1 MQGGKLL
8 KKQFSSKGRSAG
20 YARERMKVLL
30 VSERIDCSPQM
41 MQMLKSDLIHT
52 VKKYLTIEEEQVKLK
67 ITQEPAVLYVYV
79 PVLDKKD
86 R

>member
-1 MQGGKLL
+1 MKAFFRD
-8 KKQFSSKGRSAG
+8 KKRSAG
-20 YARERMKVLL
+20 YARDRMKLL
-30 VSERIDCSPQM
+30 LLSERIDCSPQM
-41 MQMLKSDLIHT
+41 MKMLRNDLIHT
-52 VKKYLTIEEEQVKLK
+52 VKKYLTIDEEQVKLK

>member
-1 MQGGKLL
+1 MKAFFRD
-8 KKQFSSKGRSAG
+8 KKRSAG
-20 YARERMKVLL
+20 YARDRMKLL
-30 VSERIDCSPQM
+30 LLSERIDCSPQM

-52 VKKYLTIEEEQVKLK
+52 VKKYLTIEEDQVKLK

>member
-1 MQGGKLL
+1 MKAFFRDKKRSARYARDRMKLL
-8 KKQFSSKGRSAG
+8 
-20 YARERMKVLL
+20 LL
-30 VSERIDCSPQM
+30 SERIDCSPQM

>member
-1 MQGGKLL
+1 MKAFFRD
-8 KKQFSSKGRSAG
+8 KKRSAG
-20 YARERMKVLL
+20 YARDRMKLL
-30 VSERIDCSPQM
+30 LLSERIDCSPQM
-41 MQMLKSDLIHT
+41 MHT

>member
-1 MQGGKLL
+1 MKAFFRD
-8 KKQFSSKGRSAG
+8 KKRSAG
-20 YARERMKVLL
+20 YARDRMKLL
-30 VSERIDCSPQM
+30 LLSERIDCSPQM

-52 VKKYLTIEEEQVKLK
+52 EKKYLTIEEEQVNLK